1 MWACLKTWSYDTFFC
16 RQTIFRSDTWLFI
29 WWHDFN
35 WSGANPSRLSFL
47 RFSISYELES
57 LSVVMEK
64 MLNYETTKL
73 NSKKQ
78 RNMRYRRNK
87 FGKIGS
93 RLQLR
98 TGVGKVRP
106 ADQIRLAK
114 EIFQQNQLRF
124 HVKMLFSVLGFS
136 RRWPW
141 GPKKFLNGP
150 RTKTF
155 AHPWLRMKFAILE
168 WHFCNRIVSST
179 NITLKSHTTRNIWN
193 IIFKPP
199 FC

>member
-1 MWACLKTWSYDTFFC
+1 MYLYMILTDQEPILTDLVFFV
-16 RQTIFRSDTWLFI
+16 FRL
-29 WWHDFN
+29 
-35 WSGANPSRLSFL
+35 AVK
-47 RFSISYELES
+47 LES
-57 LSVVMEK
+57 LGVVMEK
-64 MLNYETTKL
+64 MLNYETT
-73 NSKKQ
+73 SKKR

-136 RRWPW
+136 KGWP
-141 GPKKFLNGP
+141 
-150 RTKTF
+150 
-155 AHPWLRMKFAILE
+155 
-168 WHFCNRIVSST
+168 
-179 NITLKSHTTRNIWN
+179 
-193 IIFKPP
+193 
-199 FC
+199 